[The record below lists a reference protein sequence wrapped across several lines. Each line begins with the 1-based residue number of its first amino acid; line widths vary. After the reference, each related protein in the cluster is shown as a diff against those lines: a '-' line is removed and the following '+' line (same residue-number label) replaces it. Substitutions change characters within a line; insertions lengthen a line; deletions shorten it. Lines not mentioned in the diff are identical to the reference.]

1 MFESAELGH
10 KIDKAT
16 YREEVPPLRAA
27 LLETQELLRANG
39 SFPVIILISGV
50 DGSGKGDT
58 INALYEWMDPRYLS
72 THAFYAPTGEEKARP
87 SMWRYWRALP
97 RNGRVGIF
105 SGSWYS
111 HPIAER
117 IAKEITAADF
127 DQKMDQLN
135 RFEAMLV
142 NEGAL
147 VLKFWIH
154 LAKDAQQERL
164 KSIEAN
170 P

>member
-16 YREEVPPLRAA
+16 YREEVPALRAA

-72 THAFYAPTGEEKARP
+72 THGVLRADCRRAARP
-87 SMWRYWRALP
+87 YDVALLARAAAQRGASASSLVP
-97 RNGRVGIF
+97 GIRIRSPSASRRVLEGPISTSGWTSSIASRRCWSTKGRWSSS
-105 SGSWYS
+105 SGSTCQGW
-111 HPIAER
+111 
-117 IAKEITAADF
+117 AA
-127 DQKMDQLN
+127 
-135 RFEAMLV
+135 
-142 NEGAL
+142 GA
-147 VLKFWIH
+147 V
-154 LAKDAQQERL
+154 
-164 KSIEAN
+164 
-170 P
+170 

>member
-10 KIDKAT
+10 KVDKET
-16 YREEVPPLRAA
+16 FRVEEPKLRAA
-27 LLETQELLRANG
+27 LLETQEQLRENG

-50 DGSGKGDT
+50 DGSGKGET
-58 INALYEWMDPRYLS
+58 TNILYEWMDPRYLS
-72 THAFYAPTGEEKARP
+72 THAFYAPTTEERARP

-97 RNGRVGIF
+97 PKGRVGIF

-117 IAKEITAADF
+117 ISNSLSRSDF
-127 DQKMDQLN
+127 DQRMDQLN

-142 NEGAL
+142 NEGAGAQ
-147 VLKFWIH
+147 VLDPP
-154 LAKDAQQERL
+154 LQGCATRAPEVD
-164 KSIEAN
+164 
-170 P
+170 

>member
-16 YREEVPPLRAA
+16 YREEVPALRAA

-72 THAFYAPTGEEKARP
+72 THAFYAPTAEEKARP

-97 RNGRVGIF
+97 RTDASGFFLAPGIRTRSPSASPRKSRAPISTRRWTSSIVSRRCWSMRERWSSN
-105 SGSWYS
+105 SGYTFPRMRSRS
-111 HPIAER
+111 
-117 IAKEITAADF
+117 
-127 DQKMDQLN
+127 
-135 RFEAMLV
+135 V
-142 NEGAL
+142 
-147 VLKFWIH
+147 
-154 LAKDAQQERL
+154 
-164 KSIEAN
+164 
-170 P
+170 